1 MNSTND
7 FMIPWFHDSMIP
19 WFHDSIIPWFHDSM
33 IPWFHLIRDRL
44 GMWEFTSVLILK
56 NVSHWL
62 TDMTTYTDAIASKNL
77 TGNQKYIKTFLF
89 SFRSPSSSSRV
100 SSSSWRMNCQMGFS
114 WRNEE
119 QDLDWRPEAA
129 PGFAQA
135 RRGKNRHCL
144 RIYRCSGIKQVWVLY
159 FPWFLGLYVSTCV
172 HKR

>member
-1 MNSTND
+1 MVYLSNPHICIHHTD
-7 FMIPWFHDSMIP
+7 FCTSMTCRKRRARLSKRPLLCYTVTHKVIFKLSIAMIFGC
-19 WFHDSIIPWFHDSM
+19 
-33 IPWFHLIRDRL
+33 HL
-44 GMWEFTSVLILK
+44 ETC
-56 NVSHWL
+56 L
-62 TDMTTYTDAIASKNL
+62 TIYQMFLKNL

-100 SSSSWRMNCQMGFS
+100 SSSSWRMNCQMGNS

-159 FPWFLGLYVSTCV
+159 FPWFLGFYVSTCV